1 MKRRAFIQQSAA
13 AGLLLSASPFFS
25 FKNQPIPGVE
35 SDELPFRHIHLDFHT
50 SRFIEGIGSDFDP
63 ERFADTL
70 AKAHVNSINCF
81 ARGHHGWMYYDTKKF
96 PERKHPHLTRPL
108 LNEQVEACHKRGIKV
123 PAYISLQTDLYTADR
138 HAEWQ
143 VLSADGSIGEPYQ
156 SNFWKTLCLNT
167 PYVDF
172 LKAHVREVLE
182 TVPVD
187 GLWLDIIK
195 PKDCSCRWCRER
207 MREEGLDPTNPR
219 DRQLNGYQVILE
231 FTSNL
236 SKMIRS
242 IKPDCL
248 IYYNSGHVT
257 PFHRDAGQAYTHFE
271 LESLSSTEKWGY
283 PFFQNEARYARTLG
297 KEIVGMTGKFQ
308 SSWGDFHSFKNKA
321 ALEFDCFLPLALNAK
336 CSIGDQLYPNGRLD
350 PVTYELVGSV
360 YGQVK
365 AKEPWCRGAEA
376 ITEIAVFTPE
386 EFRLDINNDHPSG
399 LWGVNKMLLEG
410 NFQYDVIDSQA
421 DFKKYKVLILPDH
434 IPVDDAFASKLQ
446 DYLSGGGKIIAS
458 FESGIAKGADD
469 FAKQLWGVTKSGEG
483 PVDEEG
489 ELAAGK
495 IYYSNPYAQYII
507 PEGSIGKNIPPTE
520 HVMYRR
526 GLDVQALAGTEVLQ
540 HNILSYFDREYPRFS
555 SHLQTPSS
563 GEKGLPAITRKGN
576 VIYFSHPIFTIYN
589 DKAPKWCKQLAHNAL
604 DMLLDE
610 RILKSNGPTTLM
622 TALNHQPQQQRYV
635 LHLLHYIPLR
645 RGLEFDTIEDRIPLY
660 DLEVDLLAENKPKNI
675 QMVPDGE
682 NLDFDYRNNRI
693 KIEIP
698 EMKGHQMIAIKF

>member
-1 MKRRAFIQQSAA
+1 MNRRSFIQQSTAAGFFLAA
-13 AGLLLSASPFFS
+13 APYFS
-25 FKNQPIPGVE
+25 FKNPLMPEIEGN
-35 SDELPFRHIHLDFHT
+35 ELPFRHIHLDFHT
-50 SRFIEGIGSDFDP
+50 SRFIEGIGEDFDP
-63 ERFADTL
+63 DRFADTL
-70 AKAHVNSINCF
+70 AKADVNSINCF

-96 PERKHPHLTRPL
+96 PERKHPHLSRPL

-143 VLSADGSIGEPYQ
+143 VLSADGSISEPYK

-172 LKAHVREVLE
+172 LKAHISEVLE

-187 GLWLDIIK
+187 GLWLDIMK
-195 PKDCSCRWCRER
+195 PQDCSCRWCRER
-207 MREEGLDPTNPR
+207 MREEGLDPTNPK

-231 FTSNL
+231 FTSDL
-236 SKMIRS
+236 SKLIRS

-257 PFHRDAGQAYTHFE
+257 PFHREAGQAYTHFE

-336 CSIGDQLYPNGRLD
+336 CSIGDQLYPNGKLD

-365 AKEPWCRGAEA
+365 EKEPWCQGAEA
-376 ITEIAVFTPE
+376 VTEIAVFTPE
-386 EFRLDINNDHPSG
+386 EFRLNIINNHPSG
-399 LWGVNKMLLEG
+399 LWGANKVLLEG

-434 IPVDDAFASKLQ
+434 IPVDKRFAQKLKN
-446 DYLSGGGKIIAS
+446 YLSDGGKVIAS
-458 FESGIAKGADD
+458 FESGIAEEEND
-469 FAKQLWGVTKSGEG
+469 FTDQIWGVIKAGEG
-483 PVDEEG
+483 PIDENR
-489 ELAAGK
+489 ELAVGK
-495 IYYSNPYAQYII
+495 TYYRNPYAQYLI
-507 PEGSIGKNIPPTE
+507 PEGTIGKGIPQTE

-526 GLDVQALAGTEVLQ
+526 GLDIKVLSDTEVLLY
-540 HNILSYFDREYPRFS
+540 NVLSYFDREYPRFS

-563 GEKGLPAITRKGN
+563 GKKGLPAITRKGN

-589 DKAPKWCKQLAHNAL
+589 DKAPKWCKQLVHNAL

-610 RILKSNGPTTLM
+610 RIFKSNGPTTLM
-622 TALNHQPQQQRYV
+622 SALNFQKPENRYV

-645 RGLEFDTIEDRIPLY
+645 RGLEFDTIEDKIPLY
-660 DLEVDLLAENKPKNI
+660 DLDVDVKCPSRPKNI
-675 QMVPDGE
+675 QLVPEGK
-682 NLDFDYRNNRI
+682 NIDFDYKNSII
-693 KIEIP
+693 KMEIP
-698 EMKGHQMIAIKF
+698 EVRGHQMIVIQL

>member
-1 MKRRAFIQQSAA
+1 MKRRTFIQQSAA
-13 AGLLLSASPFFS
+13 AGLLFAASPFFS
-25 FKNQPIPGVE
+25 FKNQMMLGGE

-50 SRFIEGIGSDFDP
+50 SRFIEGIGEDFDP
-63 ERFADTL
+63 DRFADTL
-70 AKAHVNSINCF
+70 AKADVNSINCF

-96 PERKHPHLTRPL
+96 PERKHPHLSRPL

-143 VLSADGSIGEPYQ
+143 VLSADGSISEPYK
-156 SNFWKTLCLNT
+156 SDFWKTLCLNT

-172 LKAHVREVLE
+172 LKAHIREVLE
-182 TVPVD
+182 TIPVD
-187 GLWLDIIK
+187 GLWLDIMK

-207 MREEGLDPTNPR
+207 MREEGLDPTNSR

-231 FTSNL
+231 FTSDL

-257 PFHRDAGQAYTHFE
+257 PFHREAGQAYTHFE

-350 PVTYELVGSV
+350 PVTYDLVGSV
-360 YGQVK
+360 YSQVK
-365 AKEPWCRGAEA
+365 DKEPWCRGAEA
-376 ITEIAVFTPE
+376 VTEIAVFTPE
-386 EFRLDINNDHPSG
+386 EFRLVIDNDHPSG
-399 LWGVNKMLLEG
+399 LWGANKILLEG
-410 NFQYDVIDSQA
+410 GFQYDVIDSKA
-421 DFKKYKVLILPDH
+421 DFKSYKLLILPDH
-434 IPVDDAFASKLQ
+434 IPVDDQFAAKLENYIQ
-446 DYLSGGGKIIAS
+446 QGGKVIAS
-458 FESGIAKGADD
+458 FESGIKPDTD
-469 FAKQLWGVTKSGEG
+469 KFNNNLWGTEIIGRG
-483 PVDEEG
+483 PLNEESNYS
-489 ELAAGK
+489 AGK
-495 IYYSNPYAQYII
+495 LYYSNAYAQYLI
-507 PEGSIGKNIPPTE
+507 PQDDIGEGLPATE

-526 GLDVQALAGTEVLQ
+526 GLDIEALPGTQVLL
-540 HNILSYFDREYPRFS
+540 NNTLSYFDRQYPRFS

-563 GEKGLPAITRKGN
+563 GKKGLPAITRKGN
-576 VIYFSHPIFTIYN
+576 IIYFSHPIFTIYN
-589 DKAPKWCKQLAHNAL
+589 DKAPKWCKQFVHNAL
-604 DMLLDE
+604 DMLLQE
-610 RILKSNGPTTLM
+610 RIFKTDGPTTLIS
-622 TALNHQPQQQRYV
+622 ALNYQKKEKRYV

-660 DLEVDLLAENKPKNI
+660 DLEVDLKCLEKPKSI
-675 QMVPDGE
+675 QTVPQGK
-682 NLDFDYRNNRI
+682 NVDFVYKNNRI
-693 KIEIP
+693 LLEVP
-698 EMKGHQMIAIKF
+698 EVRGHQMIAIQL